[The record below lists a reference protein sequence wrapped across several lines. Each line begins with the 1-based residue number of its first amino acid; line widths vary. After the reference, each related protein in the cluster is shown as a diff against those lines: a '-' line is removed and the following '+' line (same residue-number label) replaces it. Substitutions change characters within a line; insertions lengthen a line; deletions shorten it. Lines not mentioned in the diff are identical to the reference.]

1 MNTRLR
7 SMIAAAVFA
16 WVIGGVPAEAQN
28 VKVDTQQSKLLLD
41 ASSTAT
47 LQKDLVQAGALG
59 FHAVMATTRGTGEIV
74 LLLERNIKTP
84 QKLEYLLIATNTTGT
99 FRKEISEAAQQGYRV
114 APGTFLNKP
123 PGPFNEIVVV
133 MERPAGTT
141 KAIYEYNLLS
151 ADQNSTLYSEWV
163 VATTQGYKPVGF
175 ITRGEVMLL
184 MEREAPQKP

>member
-99 FRKEISEAAQQGYRV
+99 FRKEISEAAQLV
-114 APGTFLNKP
+114 AEQVGSTRWSIACSPRSATAMSSTSRHTP
-123 PGPFNEIVVV
+123 PKGS
-133 MERPAGTT
+133 RTSSGASTT
-141 KAIYEYNLLS
+141 R
-151 ADQNSTLYSEWV
+151 
-163 VATTQGYKPVGF
+163 TT
-175 ITRGEVMLL
+175 
-184 MEREAPQKP
+184 